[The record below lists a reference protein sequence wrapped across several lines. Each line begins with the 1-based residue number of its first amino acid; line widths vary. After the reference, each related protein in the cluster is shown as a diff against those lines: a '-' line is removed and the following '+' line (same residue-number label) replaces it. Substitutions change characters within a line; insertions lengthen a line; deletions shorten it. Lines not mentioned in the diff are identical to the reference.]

1 MFKNFSCDVNV
12 DSTAAEEQG
21 NWPTT
26 GDDKDTI
33 TMRDDSG
40 KDSDMEI
47 EQARAKRALFK
58 QSPLYYN
65 NYQYNIIENEIKFFN
80 Q

>member
-1 MFKNFSCDVNV
+1 VIVDHFSKYILGGSIMFEDFSCDVDV

-21 NWPTT
+21 NWPAA
-26 GDDKDTI
+26 GDDKDTS

-47 EQARAKRALFK
+47 E
-58 QSPLYYN
+58 
-65 NYQYNIIENEIKFFN
+65 
-80 Q
+80 

>member
-1 MFKNFSCDVNV
+1 MFEDFSCDVDV

-47 EQARAKRALFK
+47 E
-58 QSPLYYN
+58 
-65 NYQYNIIENEIKFFN
+65 
-80 Q
+80 